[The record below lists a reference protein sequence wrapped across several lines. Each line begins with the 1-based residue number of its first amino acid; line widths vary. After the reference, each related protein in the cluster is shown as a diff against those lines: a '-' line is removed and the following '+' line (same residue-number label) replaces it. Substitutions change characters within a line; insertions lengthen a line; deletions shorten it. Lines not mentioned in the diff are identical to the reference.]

1 MSLTNCNIF
10 SAMKFSVL
18 VILGAFLFSCN
29 SKSGVESEIEKIPI
43 NIEIVRFDKEFAGA
57 TSEDL
62 PRLKREFPA
71 FFPKQYN
78 DSIWIEKVNDTLQ
91 NQLEEEV
98 LKTFPKEDALE
109 DVLVPLFQHIKYYF
123 PKFTTPLVVT
133 TTSDVDY
140 RNKVIL
146 ADNTLVIGL
155 DNYLGADHPFY
166 EGIDKYIS
174 KEMKPSQI
182 SPDVAETYARQYI
195 KPPNKATFLGQ
206 IVYFGK
212 ELYLKDL
219 WLPNISDAEKIGYT
233 EKEFQWA
240 EENEEYMWRYF
251 IEKEMLYSTDP
262 KLGAR
267 FIGPAPF
274 SKFYLEIDNES
285 PGMLGRYLGWK
296 IVRAYMENNE
306 TDVQRLMIIDAEEI
320 FTNSKYKPKK

>member
-1 MSLTNCNIF
+1 
-10 SAMKFSVL
+10 MKYCVL
-18 VILGAFLFSCN
+18 FFLGMLLFSCN
-29 SKSGVESEIEKIPI
+29 NDNKVEKEIEKIPM
-43 NIEIVRFDKEFAGA
+43 NVEIIRFDKEFANA
-57 TSEDL
+57 TPKNL
-62 PRLKREFPA
+62 PKLKGEFPA
-71 FFPKQYN
+71 FFPSQYN
-78 DSIWIEKVNDTLQ
+78 DSIWIEKLNDTLQ
-91 NQLEEEV
+91 NQLENEV
-98 LKTFPKEDALE
+98 IKTFPEDETLE
-109 DVLVPLFQHIKYYF
+109 EVLVPLFQHIKYYF

-146 ADNTLVIGL
+146 ADSLLVIGL
-155 DNYLGADHPFY
+155 DNYLGSEHRFY

-182 SPDVAETYARQYI
+182 GPDVAEVYARQYI
-195 KPPNKATFLGQ
+195 KPPNKTSFLGQ
-206 IVYFGK
+206 IVYYGK
-212 ELYLKDL
+212 QLYLKDI
-219 WLPNISDAEKIGYT
+219 WFPDISDAEKIGYT
-233 EKEFQWA
+233 EEEFQWA

-251 IEKEMLYSTDP
+251 VEKELLYSTDP

-267 FIGPAPF
+267 FISPAPF

-306 TDVQRLMIIDAEEI
+306 TTVQQLMVADADEI